1 MRDKLDLK
9 ISQNIGIRNLFKI
22 KPQLENLVRIL
33 EGKPMTF
40 ERIPTRQRIVNT
52 ALELFARQGITETTT
67 RQIADRAEVNEVTLF
82 RHFGNKHGLL
92 LAVLQ
97 EFLQEY
103 LLATQL
109 GESLM
114 PVEADQEVNLA
125 DFLSHYIQSSLQ
137 ALESVP
143 ELMRSLVGEAGQYP
157 QESRQ
162 ALAQGIT
169 QINRAIAT
177 ALMENPAFPKN
188 HISIDPLSLATLI
201 NTAVLGYTMMVLTS
215 DVELIWSSK
224 EEFINILVKVLVASP
239 VLKSAN
245 SVTKAQVEDISMD
258 QVRGILLQAKRQG
271 QRDYAIA
278 YVLFGSGI
286 SSEELVNLNQADY
299 LATKAGVLKVQSR
312 SVPLNLKIGS
322 HRYGSATNN
331 PLTNY
336 LKNRKD
342 KHPKM
347 FLSETLQPLTTLEL
361 DHLWAGWQNH
371 QLAIAQTQ
379 HTWRIEMLMRGIDR
393 DSFQIISD
401 LSWEEIEIY
410 EAKVKEYTAINRAI
424 ALDQST

>member
-1 MRDKLDLK
+1 LQFILDLFY
-9 ISQNIGIRNLFKI
+9 LEPKI
-22 KPQLENLVRIL
+22 KIINS
-33 EGKPMTF
+33 KTMTF

-103 LLATQL
+103 LLLTQL

-114 PVEADQEVNLA
+114 SLELEREVNLA
-125 DFLSHYIQSSLQ
+125 DFLQHYIQSSLQ
-137 ALESVP
+137 ALENVP

-157 QESRQ
+157 LESRQ

-169 QINRAIAT
+169 QINGAFAQ
-177 ALMENPAFPKN
+177 ALQEMENHVQLPT
-188 HISIDPLSLATLI
+188 DPMNLATII
-201 NTAVLGYTMMVLTS
+201 NTCVLGYTIMVLTS

-224 EEFINILVKVLVASP
+224 EDFIHSLVKILVAKPTDKPTERASDKLTDKH
-239 VLKSAN
+239 VVKSA
-245 SVTKAQVEDISMD
+245 SSLPVQDIAATEVKS
-258 QVRGILLQAKRQG
+258 ILLQAKRQG
-271 QRDYAIA
+271 LRDYAIA
-278 YVLFGSGI
+278 YVLFGAGLSP
-286 SSEELVNLNQADY
+286 EELVELNQIDY
-299 LATKAGVLKVQSR
+299 LVNKSGI
-312 SVPLNLKIGS
+312 LKIQERLVLLNQKIGE
-322 HRYGSATNN
+322 HRYGSSSNN

-347 FLSETLQPLTTLEL
+347 FLTDSLQPLTTSDLE
-361 DHLWAGWQNH
+361 HLWQGWQDR
-371 QLAIAQTQ
+371 QIPIAQTQ

-393 DSFQIISD
+393 ESFQIISG
-401 LSWEEIEIY
+401 LTSAEIAVY
-410 EAKVKEYTAINRAI
+410 EFKVKENLALKQAI
-424 ALDQST
+424 ALDRST

>member
-1 MRDKLDLK
+1 
-9 ISQNIGIRNLFKI
+9 
-22 KPQLENLVRIL
+22 
-33 EGKPMTF
+33 MTF

-114 PVEADQEVNLA
+114 PVEADRKVDLA

-169 QINRAIAT
+169 QINQAIAT
-177 ALMENPAFPKN
+177 ALLKNPAFAKN

-201 NTAVLGYTMMVLTS
+201 NTAVLGYTIMVLTS

-224 EEFINILVKVLVASP
+224 EEFINSLVKILVANP
-239 VLKSAN
+239 ALKSAN
-245 SVTKAQVEDISMD
+245 SVAKAEVQDISMD
-258 QVRGILLQAKRQG
+258 KVREILLQAKRQG
-271 QRDYAIA
+271 LRDYAIA
-278 YVLFGSGI
+278 YVLFGTGI
-286 SSEELVNLNQADY
+286 SAEELVNLNQTDY
-299 LATKAGVLKVQSR
+299 LANKAGLIAGVIKVQTR
-312 SVPLNLKIGS
+312 TVPLNQKIGV
-322 HRYGSATNN
+322 HRYGGTNN

-342 KHPKM
+342 KHPRM
-347 FLSETLQPLTTLEL
+347 FVSETLQPLTTQELE
-361 DHLWAGWQNH
+361 HLWSSWQNH
-371 QLAIAQTQ
+371 HNNNNNNLAIAQTQ

-393 DSFQIISD
+393 ESFQIISG
-401 LSWEEIEIY
+401 LSVEQIEIY